1 MSVRLI
7 TQTKN
12 IMKHII
18 TSVLLILLFGISCS
32 KTDNDEKGPTLL
44 DSAERDYLV
53 GDYIESMKSVHEYLK
68 ASAAGDI
75 RATPELDMKA
85 YKFLGNIHYIYG
97 DKSGACE
104 CYKKALAKS
113 DDVVNQEERLKLLFN
128 LSITNSFMKDKA
140 ESQKYIDK
148 IADVRKADPWLRSY
162 FRVLASAYH
171 ERIFG
176 DTLQFIEMMRRSLRI
191 VEEHSLET
199 YLKFTP
205 YEEIS
210 SWLEMNGRYDEALA
224 VLRRYE
230 RELEDSGESPERM
243 VSCLKGYM
251 EVYAKLGDRD
261 NALDYQTRYMTLSDS
276 LKNRQKFFKANN
288 LFKEYSDEIDT
299 SEDLEMK
306 IPFLHISV
314 TAGVVMAVVGS
325 GLYIRRRMTAG
336 ERVGKSRNTGK
347 QVKKSGMTA
356 DSGQEPVHGELFDRI
371 QDTMEEPRYFTD
383 PDFSVEVLAATLG
396 SNVRYVSL
404 AVSSHT
410 GSNFRSFLNAR
421 RIRYARQLL
430 DSEEGIQIHDLASR
444 VGFLSQSAF
453 IGAFRR
459 ETGMTPSRYQKS
471 LREREKPLASV

>member
-1 MSVRLI
+1 
-7 TQTKN
+7 
-12 IMKHII
+12 
-18 TSVLLILLFGISCS
+18 
-32 KTDNDEKGPTLL
+32 
-44 DSAERDYLV
+44 
-53 GDYIESMKSVHEYLK
+53 
-68 ASAAGDI
+68 
-75 RATPELDMKA
+75 
-85 YKFLGNIHYIYG
+85 
-97 DKSGACE
+97 
-104 CYKKALAKS
+104 
-113 DDVVNQEERLKLLFN
+113 
-128 LSITNSFMKDKA
+128 
-140 ESQKYIDK
+140 
-148 IADVRKADPWLRSY
+148 
-162 FRVLASAYH
+162 
-171 ERIFG
+171 
-176 DTLQFIEMMRRSLRI
+176 
-191 VEEHSLET
+191 
-199 YLKFTP
+199 
-205 YEEIS
+205 
-210 SWLEMNGRYDEALA
+210 
-224 VLRRYE
+224 
-230 RELEDSGESPERM
+230 M

-336 ERVGKSRNTGK
+336 ERVGKPRNMGK
-347 QVKKSGMTA
+347 QVKKSGITA
-356 DSGQEPVHGELFDRI
+356 DYGQAPVHGELFDRI
-371 QDTMEEPRYFTD
+371 QDTMEDPRYFTD

-459 ETGMTPSRYQKS
+459 ETRMTPSRYQKS